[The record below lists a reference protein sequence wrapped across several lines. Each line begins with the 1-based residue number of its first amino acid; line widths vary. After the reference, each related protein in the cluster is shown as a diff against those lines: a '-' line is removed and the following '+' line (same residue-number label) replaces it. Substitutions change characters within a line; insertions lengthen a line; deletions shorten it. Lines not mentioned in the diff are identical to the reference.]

1 MEVSKSSPLAAL
13 SLQRVNKK
21 EHTFRRAHETLVRLS
36 KTAKWAK
43 TFRIAYRLV
52 TTWAGEA
59 CTVCTQLGKELPAS
73 IPAST
78 FAQHQNC
85 TKGEIQQQSVD
96 LADSADENG
105 EPSSAAV
112 HYGAQGARSNQAT
125 LPQTVP
131 SAATRAHILAKL
143 VLLFFA
149 TGTAFRR
156 IENEHLVC
164 AFAFLGVKLCSDKS
178 LAASTGVKAIEV

>member
-1 MEVSKSSPLAAL
+1 L
-13 SLQRVNKK
+13 
-21 EHTFRRAHETLVRLS
+21 
-36 KTAKWAK
+36 
-43 TFRIAYRLV
+43 RID
-52 TTWAGEA
+52 
-59 CTVCTQLGKELPAS
+59 CTVCTQHGKELSAS
-73 IPAST
+73 NPAST

-85 TKGEIQQQSVD
+85 TNGEIQQQSVD

-112 HYGAQGARSNQAT
+112 HHGVQGARSNQAT

-131 SAATRAHILAKL
+131 SAATRARVQMKL

-156 IENEHLVC
+156 IENEHLVS
-164 AFAFLGVKLCSDKS
+164 AFEFLGVKLCSEKS
-178 LAASTGVKAIEV
+178 LAESTGMKAIKV